1 MYLLEAFKNIMLY
14 FYYRPII
21 MKIKIIYIL
30 LLFLFILLTD
40 AVEVTDDVN
49 SPLVSYLL
57 AKVQRLEA
65 KMMAKPNVRNT
76 REVEKRSVDINTSA
90 DDKKTKDCPQPV
102 VTYIRWGNTTC
113 PYGANTIYK
122 GVAAGGRYD
131 HEVSPSNLMCLP
143 SNPMRYSNGQGGST
157 TAYAVEYRVSG
168 AINHADGRNMPC
180 ALCEATGRGDK
191 IMIPSHYVCPGGWH
205 KEYNGYI
212 MAGHHGHKG
221 GSMYYC
227 IDENLE
233 QVPGSGGS
241 ETVQLFYTVRASG
254 SYVPHDGYALSCVV
268 CTK

>member
-1 MYLLEAFKNIMLY
+1 METKILY
-14 FYYRPII
+14 ILP
-21 MKIKIIYIL
+21 L
-30 LLFLFILLTD
+30 LLFIFLTD
-40 AVEVTDDVN
+40 AVEIDNEDSN
-49 SPLVSYLL
+49 PPLVSYLL

-76 REVEKRSVDINTSA
+76 REVEKRSVDTNTSA
-90 DDKKTKDCPQPV
+90 DDKKTKDCPQQV

-122 GVAAGGRYD
+122 GVAAGDNYG

-143 SNPMRYSNGQGGST
+143 PNPMRYSSNVGGSSA
-157 TAYAVEYRVSG
+157 AYAVEYRVSG
-168 AINHADGRNMPC
+168 AINHANYRNMPC
-180 ALCEATGRGDK
+180 ALCEATGRDDK
-191 IMIPSHYVCPGGWH
+191 IMIPSHYVCPDGWN

-212 MAGHHGHKG
+212 MAGLHNDKG

-233 QVPGSGGS
+233 QVPGSGGA
-241 ETVQLFYTVRASG
+241 ENIHLLYTVYVTG
-254 SYVPHDGYALSCVV
+254 SYVPTDSSYALSCVV